1 MFERTVTPEELAR
14 LKAQREE
21 ADRLYNEALT
31 ALDVAQLR
39 LPDLPHPPPS
49 LDEHQIT
56 PLNQSWQILNA
67 NGNGPQPP
75 TAAAGGWKGRLAGFV
90 WRTVS
95 PYFERQQ
102 TFNARLVDHLNR
114 NVAVERATREAIAAT
129 ITTLGD
135 QLNALARF
143 QSHLIVFLQQIT
155 PFVDTKDYEAVGLNK
170 RITEDAREIVDILDH
185 RTVGL
190 GGAISGV
197 SDELL
202 KRWESMVAREHRYDA
217 KTAALT
223 AAHEELR
230 STIAIL
236 QQSSLTLKREFERL
250 RALPN
255 ATATST
261 TATSGQAASSQ
272 AARQASKPPTI
283 AASAD
288 ASASPAA
295 SQAAADN
302 ASSQANAGEASKP
315 PALAASADA
324 SASPAASQAAADN
337 ASSQADAGEAAT
349 APREIAGGPSGSPA
363 TIAASDGAT
372 APYAASYAAASSSA
386 HIASSID
393 SYKYVGFEDR
403 YRGSQEDIR
412 ARLTAYLPFFEGASD
427 VLDIGC
433 GRGEF
438 LDLLRERG
446 ITARGLDVNHEMVE
460 VCKARGLDVSEGDA
474 LSFLNSLPD
483 ASLGGLL
490 AAQVVEHLE
499 PGYLMQLLDVA
510 YHKLRPGSRII
521 LETINPACWFAFFSS
536 YIRDITHVRPLHPDT
551 LSYLIT
557 ASGFQRV
564 TVRYEAPYPEHE
576 KLQPI
581 AGEGPQTE
589 VFNANVEK
597 LNALMFTYLDYA
609 AIGERH

>member
-1 MFERTVTPEELAR
+1 LTLACPSFNKEATGDKGRLVGKLGYGYLVEMFERTVTVEDLAR
-14 LKAQREE
+14 LKARREE

-31 ALDVAQLR
+31 ALDGAQLR
-39 LPDLPHPPPS
+39 LPDLPHPPPA

-56 PLNQSWQILNA
+56 PLNQSWEILN
-67 NGNGPQPP
+67 GGGPPG
-75 TAAAGGWKGRLAGFV
+75 AAAGGGGWRGRFAGYI
-90 WRTVS
+90 WRVVF
-95 PYFERQQ
+95 PFFERQQ
-102 TFNARLVDHLNR
+102 AFNARLVDHLNR
-114 NVAVERATREAIAAT
+114 NVKVERATREAIASTVAM
-129 ITTLGD
+129 LGD

-155 PFVDTKDYEAVGLNK
+155 PYVDTKDYEDAGLGK
-170 RITEDAREIVDILDH
+170 RVSEDAREVLDVIDH

-202 KRWESMVAREHRYDA
+202 KRWESMVAREQRYDS
-217 KTAALT
+217 KVVALT

-236 QQSSLTLKREFERL
+236 QQASLTLKREFERL
-250 RALPN
+250 RALP
-255 ATATST
+255 A
-261 TATSGQAASSQ
+261 
-272 AARQASKPPTI
+272 I
-283 AASAD
+283 D
-288 ASASPAA
+288 ASTPA
-295 SQAAADN
+295 
-302 ASSQANAGEASKP
+302 G
-315 PALAASADA
+315 LAASATSTAA
-324 SASPAASQAAADN
+324 SATSSSALTSPAERAAAPGVGN
-337 ASSQADAGEAAT
+337 VPAAAPAALPASAT
-349 APREIAGGPSGSPA
+349 S
-363 TIAASDGAT
+363 
-372 APYAASYAAASSSA
+372 AAASALPSSGPTSPGA
-386 HIASSID
+386 AGSHIASSID

-446 ITARGLDVNHEMVE
+446 ISGRGLDVNHEMVE
-460 VCKARGLDVSEGDA
+460 VCLARGLNVSEGDA
-474 LSFLNSLPD
+474 LSYLESQPD
-483 ASLGGLL
+483 GSLGGLL

-499 PGYLMQLLDVA
+499 PGYLMQMLDVA

-551 LSYLIT
+551 LSYLLT

-564 TVRYEAPYPEHE
+564 TVRYEAPYPAHE

-581 AGEGPQTE
+581 AGEGPTVE
-589 VFNANVEK
+589 IFNANVEK
-597 LNALMFTYLDYA
+597 LNGLMFTYLDYA
-609 AIGERH
+609 AIGERR

>member
-1 MFERTVTPEELAR
+1 MFERTVTPEDLAR

-56 PLNQSWQILNA
+56 PLNQSWQILN
-67 NGNGPQPP
+67 GNGTGSGTVQPP
-75 TAAAGGWKGRLAGFV
+75 TAASAGGWKGRLAGFI
-90 WRTVS
+90 WRTVF

-202 KRWESMVAREHRYDA
+202 KRWESMVSREHRYEA
-217 KTAALT
+217 KTSALT

-250 RALPN
+250 RALPST
-255 ATATST
+255 AATST
-261 TATSGQAASSQ
+261 TATSGQA
-272 AARQASKPPTI
+272 
-283 AASAD
+283 
-288 ASASPAA
+288 
-295 SQAAADN
+295 
-302 ASSQANAGEASKP
+302 
-315 PALAASADA
+315 
-324 SASPAASQAAADN
+324 
-337 ASSQADAGEAAT
+337 DAGEAGTPPGKIAEG
-349 APREIAGGPSGSPA
+349 APAPSVI
-363 TIAASDGAT
+363 IAASDGAT
-372 APYAASYAAASSSA
+372 APHAASYAATASSA

-403 YRGSQEDIR
+403 YRGSQEEIR

-499 PGYLMQLLDVA
+499 PGYLMQMLDVA

-581 AGEGPQTE
+581 AGDGPQTD

>member
-1 MFERTVTPEELAR
+1 MFPRTVSPEDLAR
-14 LKAQREE
+14 LTAQRDE

-31 ALDVAQLR
+31 ALDAAQLR
-39 LPDLPHPPPS
+39 APDLPHPPPA

-56 PLNQSWQILNA
+56 PLNQSWQILE
-67 NGNGPQPP
+67 GGQP
-75 TAAAGGWKGRLAGFV
+75 AASGWRGRLAGFI
-90 WRTVS
+90 WRTVF
-95 PYFERQQ
+95 PFLERQQ
-102 TFNARLVDHLNR
+102 AFNARLVDHLNR
-114 NVAVERATREAIAAT
+114 NVSVERATREAIAS
-129 ITTLGD
+129 TLAVLSD
-135 QLNALARF
+135 QFAALARF
-143 QSHLIVFLQQIT
+143 QSHLIVYLQQIT
-155 PFVDTKDYEAVGLNK
+155 LYVDTKD
-170 RITEDAREIVDILDH
+170 RETTGQTREMLDI
-185 RTVGL
+185 RTMGL
-190 GGAISGV
+190 GGALSGV

-217 KTAALT
+217 KTAALS

-230 STIAIL
+230 GTIAIV
-236 QQSSLTLKREFERL
+236 QQASLTLKREFERL
-250 RALPN
+250 RALPG
-255 ATATST
+255 AAPGPGAAPSAGGAPAAPDTAVILGP
-261 TATSGQAASSQ
+261 SG
-272 AARQASKPPTI
+272 TG
-283 AASAD
+283 AASAGST
-288 ASASPAA
+288 ALFAA
-295 SQAAADN
+295 SHAAA
-302 ASSQANAGEASKP
+302 G
-315 PALAASADA
+315 AL
-324 SASPAASQAAADN
+324 
-337 ASSQADAGEAAT
+337 
-349 APREIAGGPSGSPA
+349 GS
-363 TIAASDGAT
+363 
-372 APYAASYAAASSSA
+372 

-412 ARLTAYLPFFEGASD
+412 ERLTAYLPFFEGASD

-446 ITARGLDVNHEMVE
+446 ISARGLDVNHEMVE

-474 LSFLNSLPD
+474 LGYLHSVPD
-483 ASLGGLL
+483 GSLGGLL

-499 PGYLMQLLDVA
+499 PGYLMQMLDVA

-551 LSYLIT
+551 LSYLLT

-581 AGEGPQTE
+581 AGDGTQAE
-589 VFNANVEK
+589 VFNANVQK

-609 AIGERH
+609 AIGERR

>member
-1 MFERTVTPEELAR
+1 MFERTVTPEDLAR

-67 NGNGPQPP
+67 NGNGSDTGGANQPQPP
-75 TAAAGGWKGRLAGFV
+75 TAAAGGWKGRLAGFI
-90 WRTVS
+90 WRTVF

-202 KRWESMVAREHRYDA
+202 KRWESMVSREHRYEA
-217 KTAALT
+217 KTTALT

-255 ATATST
+255 AATTST
-261 TATSGQAASSQ
+261 TATSGQA
-272 AARQASKPPTI
+272 T
-283 AASAD
+283 
-288 ASASPAA
+288 
-295 SQAAADN
+295 
-302 ASSQANAGEASKP
+302 
-315 PALAASADA
+315 
-324 SASPAASQAAADN
+324 
-337 ASSQADAGEAAT
+337 SSQADAA
-349 APREIAGGPSGSPA
+349 RV
-363 TIAASDGAT
+363 
-372 APYAASYAAASSSA
+372 SSA

-403 YRGSQEDIR
+403 YRGSQEEIR
-412 ARLTAYLPFFEGASD
+412 ARLAAYLPFFEGASD

-499 PGYLMQLLDVA
+499 PGYLMQMLDVA

-581 AGEGPQTE
+581 AGDGPQTE